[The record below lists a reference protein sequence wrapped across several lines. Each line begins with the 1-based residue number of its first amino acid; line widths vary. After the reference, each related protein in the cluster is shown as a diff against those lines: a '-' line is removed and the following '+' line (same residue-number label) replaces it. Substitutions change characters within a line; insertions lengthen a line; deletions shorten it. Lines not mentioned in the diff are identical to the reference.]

1 MFGSIK
7 GNWAMEYLEYGPV
20 YGLSVAKR
28 PSQSEE
34 QAYISRMAR
43 TLVGS
48 LGVDEATRCVIRHHW
63 VGLQPLV
70 MAQVGA
76 ICQGR

>member
-1 MFGSIK
+1 MK
-7 GNWAMEYLEYGPV
+7 YLEYSPV
-20 YGLSVAKR
+20 YGLPVAKR

-48 LGVDEATRCVIRHHW
+48 LGVDEATRCVNRLHW

-70 MAQVGA
+70 MAQAGA
-76 ICQGR
+76 MCQVR